1 MKKIQKIGALVMA
14 LTAVVSTGACGSLS
28 GEVEFEIDENKTQ
41 IYIAGYNSGTG
52 NEWLDELA
60 KRWNAQNDKYEVIP
74 VEERISMGTMVQM
87 ISGGLGTYDC
97 YYMGEVG
104 FKQNIYDGSLEDL
117 SDICAREVDG
127 AGNGTIGDKIGL
139 RDGYF
144 EKVWKPIA
152 SKDGEGIYMLPYCDS
167 FGGFL
172 YDHDTFLEMGFM
184 KYATEADATALAA
197 QGVAYETVGNRLK
210 LTEYTGSYEFFNL
223 QAGDDILSAGK
234 DGVYGSYDDGQ
245 PQTVAEWEAL
255 IAKINSQGMKPFL
268 YAGLSTDY
276 VGMISEAVHAYW
288 AGIEE
293 FETYYDFDG
302 TITIDGVKQTVTPD
316 TGYLVYGS
324 DGFKKGLQ
332 FIYDYVWNSAN
343 RHSLTNQS
351 LSHTDTQSQY
361 LLGYK
366 FTTDKPAMLVE
377 GTWWENEAY
386 ANFLST
392 TLINDGRGWGQR
404 DYRYMLLPKMDG
416 AYGLDGQGNGS
427 VFSVLNSGAFVVPK
441 AKSDE
446 KSQAKLAALKDF
458 LAYTLT
464 DENLAFFTEC
474 TGIINA
480 YDYEIPDNVYQKLTP
495 FSKTVYAM
503 CQDEENIEFVRGQMM
518 YQGAPLSITA
528 GSEFC
533 GYKGL
538 WTHNGIIY
546 GTELHAFR
554 DLKDLGDQT
563 VAAMVQSAKTYYSHN
578 GHTGKTYKTW
588 EQFIEAAR
596 KRGYYQD

>member
-1 MKKIQKIGALVMA
+1 MKRIKKFGAILLA
-14 LTAVVSTGACGSLS
+14 TAMLLSSGGCNLLS
-28 GEVEFEIDENKTQ
+28 GEVDFDIDENKTQ

-52 NEWLDELA
+52 NEWLDDLA
-60 KRWNAQNDKYEVIP
+60 KKWNAQNENYEVIP

-87 ISGGLGTYDC
+87 ISGALGTYDC

-104 FKQNIYDGSLEDL
+104 FKQNIYEGSLEDL

-127 AGNGTIGDKIGL
+127 EGNGTIGDKIGL

-152 SKDGEGIYMLPYCDS
+152 SKYGEGIYMLPYCDN
-167 FGGFL
+167 FGGL
-172 YDHDTFLEMGFM
+172 VYDHGTFVEMGLLEF
-184 KYATEADATALAA
+184 ATVANATTLAE
-197 QGVAYETVGNRLK
+197 QGISYETVGNRLK
-210 LTEYTGSYEFFNL
+210 LTDYTGDYAYFNL
-223 QAGDDILSAGK
+223 KKGDYILSAGK
-234 DGVYGSYDDGQ
+234 DGVFGSYDDGQ
-245 PQTVAEWEAL
+245 PKTIAEWNL
-255 IAKINSQGMKPFL
+255 MLNKINSNGMKPFL
-268 YAGLSTDY
+268 YPELSTDY

-288 AGIEE
+288 AGVDE
-293 FETYYDFDG
+293 FETYYDFKG
-302 TITIDGVKQTVTPD
+302 TITIDGVKQTITPD

-324 DGFKKGLQ
+324 DGFRKGLQ
-332 FIYDYVWNSAN
+332 FIYDYIWNSN
-343 RHSLTNQS
+343 YRHSLTDKS

-366 FTTDKPAMLVE
+366 FKTDKPAMLVE

-386 ANFLST
+386 ANFLSD

-404 DYRYMLLPKMDG
+404 DYRYMLLPTMEG
-416 AYGLDGQGNGS
+416 AYGLDGNGNGS

-441 AKSDE
+441 AKNDE
-446 KSQAKLAALKDF
+446 ASQAKLAALKDF
-458 LAYTLT
+458 LAYTLS
-464 DENLAFFTEC
+464 DEGLVHFTKR

-480 YDYEIPDNVYQKLTP
+480 YNYELPKDVYDGLTP

-503 CQDEENIEFVRGQMM
+503 CHDEKNIEFVRGQMM
-518 YQGAPLSITA
+518 FQGSPLYITA

-546 GTELHAFR
+546 GTELHAFS
-554 DLKDLGDQT
+554 DLTDLGTQT
-563 VAAMVQSAKTYYSHN
+563 VDKLVESAKSYYSHN
-578 GHTGKTYKTW
+578 GHKGKTNKTW

-596 KRGYYQD
+596 ARGYYQD